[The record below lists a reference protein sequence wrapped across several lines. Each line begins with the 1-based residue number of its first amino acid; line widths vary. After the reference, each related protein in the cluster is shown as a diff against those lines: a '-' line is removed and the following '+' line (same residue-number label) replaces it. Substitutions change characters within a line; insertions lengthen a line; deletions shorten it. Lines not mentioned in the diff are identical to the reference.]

1 LSFRWIRAKLTLFA
15 LGGVIAGSV
24 GLALYWVWLVPIF
37 QSPDEDTH
45 LNYALNI
52 YSAGRL
58 ISIRE
63 PLGPWN
69 GDLAGGHVYVDYLD
83 RATGA
88 SNIQFHYSQ
97 KVAPDYGS
105 REYYAKLD
113 AGAPAEDSGWANSN
127 RRINDGLLTIYP
139 YGYYGLLA
147 LWIRLLSLFS
157 GRITVLFFGARILS
171 VFLLAVNL
179 VLTYATTR
187 ELRFTRVRAVTM
199 TAIVAFFPMTT
210 FVSSYV
216 QADNLTLTMVLLSC
230 YLALRVKRQ
239 PDNGLSLAVLG
250 LALGGLCVT
259 KYHVYAA
266 VLPPV
271 VGLVAAQKLAG
282 RSRLG
287 WVRLFAILLA
297 PSIVLLA
304 PQVWIVWGAATTPVV
319 SGPSTAHQEL
329 LQASGRGPVALA
341 AFVVKGIGYAFSNFY
356 LNGHT
361 PLTGSTFQSFWG
373 MFGWTDAPLVIL
385 TASNTNNLRTC
396 IAAISVLLF
405 VLTLIRIIRV
415 SYRLYRVSKAGRW
428 RQALVIGFSN
438 PLLNAYFVFT
448 GLMFVLFALV
458 RISYAPQGRNWFGFI
473 LAIFLTGGWY
483 APRAVRFWNASGW
496 LTAFIVGG
504 LLLYCAVG
512 SYYAIPSLIN
522 RFYAAGGW

>member
-1 LSFRWIRAKLTLFA
+1 LTLFA

-45 LNYALNI
+45 LNYAFNI

-69 GDLAGGHVYVDYLD
+69 SNPDGMHVYVDYLD

-88 SNIQFHYSQ
+88 SAIQFHYSQ

-105 REYYAKLD
+105 REYYTRLD
-113 AGAPAEDSGWANSN
+113 AGEPREDSGSANLLQ
-127 RRINDGLLTIYP
+127 RTNDGLLTIYP

-157 GRITVLFFGARILS
+157 GRITVLFFGARTLS
-171 VFLLAVNL
+171 VVLLGVNL

-187 ELRFTRVRAVTM
+187 ELRFTRPRAVTM

-230 YLALRVKRQ
+230 YMALRVKRQ
-239 PDNGLSLAVLG
+239 PDNVPGLGVLG

-266 VLPPV
+266 VLPAV

-304 PQVWIVWGAATTPVV
+304 PQVWIMWGAATTPVV

-329 LQASGRGPVALA
+329 LQASSRGPMALA
-341 AFVVKGIGYAFSNFY
+341 AFVGKGIGYAFSNFY

-385 TASNTNNLRTC
+385 KPSQTNNLRTC
-396 IAAISVLLF
+396 IAALSVMLF
-405 VLTLIRIIRV
+405 ALTLIRIISV
-415 SYRLYRVSKAGRW
+415 SYRLYKISRAGRW

-438 PLLNAYFVFT
+438 PLLNAYFIFT
-448 GLMFVLFALV
+448 GLMFILFALV

-483 APRAVRFWNASGW
+483 APGAVRFWNASRW
-496 LTAFIVGG
+496 LTVFVVGG

-512 SYYAIPSLIN
+512 SYYAIPSLVN
-522 RFYAAGGW
+522 RFYSAGGW